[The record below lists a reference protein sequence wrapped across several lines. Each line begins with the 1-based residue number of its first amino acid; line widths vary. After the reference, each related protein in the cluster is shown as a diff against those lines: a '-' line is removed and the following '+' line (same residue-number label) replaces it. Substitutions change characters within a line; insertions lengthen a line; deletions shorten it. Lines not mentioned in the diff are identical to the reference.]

1 MSVSAFLNL
10 AAVVV
15 TLAAVF
21 GYVNH
26 RWLRLPNSIG
36 LVVIALGAC
45 VLGFGMGMQMSWAG
59 IRMYALIGGIE
70 VRLIPPMVPIAFAF
84 GLLLV
89 ITIGSVTPMI
99 IGIARQRPRVLLATT
114 RG

>member
-26 RWLRLPNSIG
+26 RWIKLPHTIG
-36 LVVIALGAC
+36 LVVIALAVSG
-45 VLGFGMGMQMSWAG
+45 
-59 IRMYALIGGIE
+59 
-70 VRLIPPMVPIAFAF
+70 
-84 GLLLV
+84 V
-89 ITIGSVTPMI
+89 I
-99 IGIARQRPRVLLATT
+99 L
-114 RG
+114 

>member
-26 RWLRLPNSIG
+26 RWLRLPNTIG
-36 LVVIALGAC
+36 LVVIA
-45 VLGFGMGMQMSWAG
+45 
-59 IRMYALIGGIE
+59 
-70 VRLIPPMVPIAFAF
+70 
-84 GLLLV
+84 
-89 ITIGSVTPMI
+89 
-99 IGIARQRPRVLLATT
+99 
-114 RG
+114 